1 MIDWDK
7 ELAEVLKDPVFADVK
22 PTQHRVSS
30 SDRLVRSFEEIIAFV
45 EEYGRVPSSSGNIKE
60 KGLHR
65 RLEGIKADK
74 TKCDKC
80 KPYDRLNLLEE
91 QIEECNVCREPQTAY
106 EETVEE
112 EKSEDELLAEI
123 LKDPVFNI
131 SPEIEALFDLPEYMK
146 KDTERAQ
153 ADYIGKRVK
162 CEDFEQFKPLFDMIN
177 RELKENKRRLIKFK
191 EAHLQEGRFFVVSG
205 VLVYLAKI
213 HKLQKDS
220 NHKVDGRTRCI
231 YDNGTESDILLRT
244 LGKSLFIDGYTV
256 SANVE
261 EDGFLEQQFNISD
274 KDIATGCIYV
284 LKSKSTDPD
293 ITKYRNLY
301 KIGFTRA
308 SVEERIANAKNEAT
322 YLYADVEIVA
332 TWDVYNVKSNAVE
345 DAIHQLFD
353 KVQLQ
358 VTVNGH
364 KPKEW
369 YVVPLRIIDEA
380 INILMAG
387 KKAYYDVT
395 LQTLITEE

>member
-1 MIDWDK
+1 MINWD
-7 ELAEVLKDPVFADVK
+7 ELLKEVLKDPVFADVK
-22 PTQHRVSS
+22 PTQHRISS

-65 RLEGIKADK
+65 RLEGIKTDRAK
-74 TKCDKC
+74 YDKC
-80 KPYDRLNLLEE
+80 KPYDRLNLLDDAFSTNGEE
-91 QIEECNVCREPQTAY
+91 GTPICED
-106 EETVEE
+106 E
-112 EKSEDELLAEI
+112 EKSIDEQLADI
-123 LKDPVFNI
+123 LKDPIFNI
-131 SPEIEALFDLPEYMK
+131 SPEVEAIFTLPDYMQ
-146 KDTERAQ
+146 KDIERAK
-153 ADYIGKRVK
+153 AEYIGKHVK

-261 EDGFLEQQFNISD
+261 EEGFLEQQFNISD

-301 KIGFTRA
+301 KIGFTRG

-387 KKAYYDVT
+387 KKAYYDIT